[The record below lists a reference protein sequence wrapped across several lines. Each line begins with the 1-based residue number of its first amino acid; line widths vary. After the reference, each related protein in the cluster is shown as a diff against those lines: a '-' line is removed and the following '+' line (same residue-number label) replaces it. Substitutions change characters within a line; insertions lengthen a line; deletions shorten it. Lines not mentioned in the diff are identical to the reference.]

1 MRTVLAWPASRARH
15 HPRLRY
21 QYTAVARRPVPNHE
35 TPEGSDPSHSA
46 DYCPPASDR
55 PVRRCAARVIQ
66 DSCGRGSHGEGN
78 CAGPRCLSPA
88 VARHDRTHVLGARGD
103 DEFHRGG
110 IDLLDGRRPMDRDI
124 DAHLPCRVA
133 RVRIDCRGTRSG
145 PNSQTRR
152 APTVSWS
159 SSRAARPVASW
170 ARRPLGQRRD
180 PWYVRQVDRT
190 DAAPGTTPALGA
202 LRTLGVI
209 GPHSSRTS

>member
-15 HPRLRY
+15 HPRLRF

-46 DYCPPASDR
+46 DYCPSASDR

-133 RVRIDCRGTRSG
+133 RVRIDCRGTRSAPQLANASRSDRVLEQFTSRTAGRLHGRGGHWASAATLGTCGKSIG
-145 PNSQTRR
+145 PTQRR
-152 APTVSWS
+152 A
-159 SSRAARPVASW
+159 
-170 ARRPLGQRRD
+170 RRQRS
-180 PWYVRQVDRT
+180 
-190 DAAPGTTPALGA
+190 A
-202 LRTLGVI
+202 
-209 GPHSSRTS
+209 H